1 MTLSNVSAP
10 KAEVIEKTTRDLVIS
25 GVVGLFTGALIGVPL
40 SMASYLMWKKIGVK
54 GAGRWWAWA
63 ATGLVG
69 APFSL
74 AVLAGLMGPSA
85 TRQTSTLQAS
95 SSGQNRVAQS
105 SSSNTEQNRAAQSS
119 SSNDVK
125 VGEFQTKDFQYT
137 NVRLTPYQI
146 TNSFVAQQANVAG
159 KLYEIT
165 ADVTNLSKESKAP
178 QLLSIGTSDSQG
190 RTFKEADFMVRFE
203 GLEKGQKASDYVL
216 PGQTRQNIRLSM
228 VDVSP
233 DSIDLTLK
241 INGSMFGGSQ
251 TVRPIQ

>member
-125 VGEFQTKDFQYT
+125 IGEFQTKDFQYT

-146 TNSFVAQQANVAG
+146 TNSFVAQQAN
-159 KLYEIT
+159 
-165 ADVTNLSKESKAP
+165 
-178 QLLSIGTSDSQG
+178 
-190 RTFKEADFMVRFE
+190 FMVRFE

>member
-10 KAEVIEKTTRDLVIS
+10 KAEVREKTTRDLVIS
-25 GVVGLFTGALIGVPL
+25 GVVGLFTGTFVGVPL

-69 APFSL
+69 VPFSWVLL
-74 AVLAGLMGPSA
+74 AALIGPS
-85 TRQTSTLQAS
+85 TRQTATLQAS
-95 SSGQNRVAQS
+95 STGQNRV
-105 SSSNTEQNRAAQSS
+105 AQSS

-125 VGEFQTKDFQYT
+125 VGEFQTQDFQYT

-146 TNSFVAQQANVAG
+146 KNSFAAQQANVAG

-165 ADVTNLSKESKAP
+165 ADVINLSKESKAP